1 MVSFNLLKVS
11 QSRAIIDSFCQDEG
25 FELTYYIETL
35 ITIVC
40 AYLMISLR
48 RCHFSFPLG
57 WRGLLFVFS
66 AIRLVFGFV
75 VRVWTS
81 LFILRRNTPRI
92 VRNSRCN
99 RSWWGWQT
107 GSNYRGDFTFRSSVF
122 FSFGRLSLLINDQKN
137 TC

>member
-1 MVSFNLLKVS
+1 MEFHNVAVEIH
-11 QSRAIIDSFCQDEG
+11 QI
-25 FELTYYIETL
+25 LTSLEEAHLDAKIYQISSATL
-35 ITIVC
+35 ENSTIFITIVC

-48 RCHFSFPLG
+48 RCHFSFPFG

-66 AIRLVFGFV
+66 AIRLVFGFII
-75 VRVWTS
+75 RVWTS
-81 LFILRRNTPRI
+81 LFILGGNTPRI

-122 FSFGRLSLLINDQKN
+122 FSFGRLSF
-137 TC
+137 